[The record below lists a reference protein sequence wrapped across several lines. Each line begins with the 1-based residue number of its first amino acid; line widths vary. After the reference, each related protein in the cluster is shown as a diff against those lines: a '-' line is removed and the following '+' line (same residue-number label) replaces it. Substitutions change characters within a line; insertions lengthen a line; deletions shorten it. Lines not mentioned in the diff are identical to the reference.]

1 MAKSLFP
8 RSRQLSMRAPWFAGK
23 GAGAVQTPCPRALI
37 RIAVGLII
45 SLCVGCRPLG
55 AASTTSSGQVFPV
68 TYVVPSGTP
77 PTAVPGP
84 VSGWITDTNGNPIA
98 GASVIPEVLTPG
110 VPLAQIA
117 YGSDSNGYYSLGALL
132 PADYRITIRA
142 EGYLSVTKQVTLKEG
157 QSLILNFA
165 LQPNP

>member
-8 RSRQLSMRAPWFAGK
+8 RSRQLSTRAPWFAGK
-23 GAGAVQTPCPRALI
+23 DAEAVQTPYRHALI

-55 AASTTSSGQVFPV
+55 AASTPSSGQVFPV
-68 TYVVPSGTP
+68 TYIVPSGTP

-98 GASVIPEVLTPG
+98 NAKVIPEILTPG
-110 VPLAQIA
+110 VVLDTIA
-117 YGSDSNGYYSLGALL
+117 YASESNGYYNLNPLY
-132 PADYRITIRA
+132 PADYRITVSA
-142 EGYLSVTKQVTLKEG
+142 EGYISETKLVTVKEG
-157 QSLILNFA
+157 QHLTLNFA
-165 LQPNP
+165 LQPSK